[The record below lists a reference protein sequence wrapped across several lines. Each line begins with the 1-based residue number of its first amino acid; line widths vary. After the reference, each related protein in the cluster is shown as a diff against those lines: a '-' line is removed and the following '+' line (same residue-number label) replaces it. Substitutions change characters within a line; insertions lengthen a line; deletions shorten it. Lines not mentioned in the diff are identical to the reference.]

1 MTDPVLMRQQQPTT
15 SDRSIATSFQL
26 GRCFAHLRDLRAH
39 RLQRVR
45 AVRSATVS
53 VTSTAVEVLRQLT
66 IAVRE
71 IHGVSKRL
79 RVPDHSSLNA
89 EDAE

>member
-1 MTDPVLMRQQQPTT
+1 
-15 SDRSIATSFQL
+15 
-26 GRCFAHLRDLRAH
+26 
-39 RLQRVR
+39 
-45 AVRSATVS
+45 
-53 VTSTAVEVLRQLT
+53 LT